1 VNGRYSMVDS
11 GCKDV
16 RDEIS
21 VFISTK
27 LKNNIK
33 PTKLY
38 A

>member
-1 VNGRYSMVDS
+1 MVD
-11 GCKDV
+11 GGWWIVDV
-16 RDEIS
+16 EDGTDEIS
-21 VFISTK
+21 VSISTK

>member
-1 VNGRYSMVDS
+1 MVDIAWWIVDVE
-11 GCKDV
+11 DV

-33 PTKLY
+33 PTKVY

>member
-1 VNGRYSMVDS
+1 MVD
-11 GCKDV
+11 GAWWIVDV
-16 RDEIS
+16 EDVTDEIS